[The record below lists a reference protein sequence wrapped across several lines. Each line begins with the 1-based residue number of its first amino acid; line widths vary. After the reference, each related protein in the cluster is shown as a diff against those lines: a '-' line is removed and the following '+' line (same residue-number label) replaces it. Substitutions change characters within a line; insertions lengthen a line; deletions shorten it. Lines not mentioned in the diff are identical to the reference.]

1 MSGILMARNHHEE
14 PPPSYDESL
23 LCEVLKARRITAAPP
38 ATYYTDA
45 LEGRLT
51 PTGSRHKDVGS
62 SATLDPV
69 TGNEDAV
76 ARVSAATEGNAA
88 QFIWYELPKHLKN
101 QWAQDDIRAV
111 LDDYPRFVRRTVNAD

>member
-1 MSGILMARNHHEE
+1 MARNYPEE

-23 LCEVLKARRITAAPP
+23 LCKVLKARRINAAPP
-38 ATYYTDA
+38 VTYHTDA

-51 PTGSRHKDVGS
+51 PTDSRRQGVGS

-76 ARVSAATEGNAA
+76 ARVSAATESNAA
-88 QFIWYELPKHLKN
+88 QFIWYELPKHLKK
-101 QWAQDDIRAV
+101 QWAQGDLRAV
-111 LDDYPRFVRRTVNAD
+111 LDDCPRLVRRTATAD